1 MKKSSLNT
9 GMVLVT
15 RNNESFLILPYSG
28 TSTNLYAYN
37 TKNSSQV
44 NLDIW
49 DENLFN
55 RFENQDMD
63 VIEVQAIK
71 YFRELVSGEIT
82 EVTSLWKRPSEAQ
95 LKLELENLLKQVQS
109 ILGVL

>member
-55 RFENQDMD
+55 RFENPDMD
-63 VIEVQAIK
+63 VVEVQAIK

-95 LKLELENLLKQVQS
+95 LKLELESLLKQVQS
-109 ILGVL
+109 VLGIL

>member
-109 ILGVL
+109 VLGIL

>member
-1 MKKSSLNT
+1 MKKNNLKA
-9 GMVLVT
+9 GMVLIT
-15 RNNESFLILPYSG
+15 RGGESFLVLPYSG

-55 RFENQDMD
+55 RFENPDMD
-63 VIEVQAIK
+63 VVEVQAIK
-71 YFRELVSGEIT
+71 YFRELVSGEVT

-109 ILGVL
+109 ILGFF

>member
-1 MKKSSLNT
+1 
-9 GMVLVT
+9 MVLVT

-55 RFENQDMD
+55 RFENPDMD
-63 VIEVQAIK
+63 VVEVQAIK
-71 YFRELVSGEIT
+71 YFIFLMI
-82 EVTSLWKRPSEAQ
+82 
-95 LKLELENLLKQVQS
+95 LKIIFIY
-109 ILGVL
+109 ILFIGGLFTYFIQMIWRNT

>member
-1 MKKSSLNT
+1 MKKSNLNT

-95 LKLELENLLKQVQS
+95 LKLELENLLKQVQA
-109 ILGVL
+109 ILGFF

>member
-95 LKLELENLLKQVQS
+95 LKLELENLLKQVQA
-109 ILGVL
+109 ILGFF

>member
-55 RFENQDMD
+55 RFENTDMD
-63 VIEVQAIK
+63 VVEVQEIK

>member
-1 MKKSSLNT
+1 MKKSNLKA

-15 RNNESFLILPYSG
+15 RNEETYIVLPYSG
-28 TSTNLYAYN
+28 LTSSLYAFN

-44 NLDIW
+44 NLDVW
-49 DENLFN
+49 DENLLN
-55 RFENQDMD
+55 RYDNQAMD
-63 VIEVQAIK
+63 VLEVRAIK
-71 YFRELVSGEIT
+71 SFRDLISGEIT

-109 ILGVL
+109 ILGFF